1 MKSAARNQFHITL
14 FSSLIII
21 VILSFQSA
29 SAQERSRPAGGTG
42 PVLHEKYE
50 GSYVPSNRDDFAR
63 SEAYRFSA
71 PGFSVVQVNVDLDG
85 LNIVG
90 DAANEP
96 SITFDPNDPDRMAIG
111 WRQFDDINNSF
122 RQAGFGFTNDGGV
135 TWIFPGVIEPGVFR
149 SDPVLRS
156 DAEGNFY
163 YNSLTVLGD
172 DYLCNVYKSDNGGET
187 WDEGTYAQ
195 GGDKQWMA
203 IDRTGGIGDGNIYAY
218 WTSDWSICWPNAFTR
233 SYDGNLS
240 YEDCSSI
247 PSDPYWGTAL
257 VAPNGDVLIGG
268 SQWSGFVFTRSS
280 SAKDPGLPVG
290 WDFSSYV
297 FLDGNIIGFGGYTCP
312 NPQGLLGQTII
323 AMDST
328 GGPGDGYIYM
338 LCSVDRSS
346 NTDPCDVMFARSM
359 DGGQSWDWPVQV
371 NDDAGIAAY
380 QWFGTMS
387 VAPDGRIDV
396 VWLDTRDNPGFVN
409 SALYYAYSL
418 DQGET
423 WSQNVKLS
431 ESFDPHIG
439 WPQQDKMGD
448 YFDMYSDEAGA
459 HLAWAATFNGEQ
471 DVYYSL
477 IVPDYVSISENDPA
491 SEKKI
496 AQAYPN
502 PARQQATIYFV
513 LEEECAVSLQVFALS
528 GEEIGTLV
536 SEKRAPGTYR
546 ERFDASGL
554 ANGIYYYRLRAGS
567 HEETGRLAIA
577 R

>member
-1 MKSAARNQFHITL
+1 MKTL
-14 FSSLIII
+14 PRSRVQTYLPIII
-21 VILSFQSA
+21 WIIA
-29 SAQERSRPAGGTG
+29 SWFISTPLQAQEEGGQKTTG
-42 PVLHEKYE
+42 PVLHEKLE
-50 GSYVPSNRDDFAR
+50 GRYVPSNRDDFDR
-63 SEAYRFSA
+63 SPAYRYSS

-85 LNIVG
+85 MNIVG

-96 SITFDPNDPDRMAIG
+96 SITFDPNDPNRMAIG

-122 RQAGFGFTNDGGV
+122 RQAGFGFTSDGGV
-135 TWIFPGVIEPGVFR
+135 TWIFPGVIEPGIFR

-163 YNSLTVLGD
+163 YNSLTLLGE
-172 DYLCNVYKSDNGGET
+172 DYFCHVYKSEDGGES
-187 WDEGTYAQ
+187 WDEGTYAL
-195 GGDKQWMA
+195 GGDKQWMT

-218 WTSDWSICWPNAFTR
+218 WTSNWSICWPNAFTR

-257 VAPNGDVLIGG
+257 VDPDGDVLIGG

-280 SAKDPGLPVG
+280 SAKDQDLPVG

-297 FLDGNIIGFGGYTCP
+297 FLDGNIVGFGGTQCP
-312 NPQGLLGQTII
+312 NPDGLLGQTII

-346 NTDPCDVMFARSM
+346 STDPCDVMFARST
-359 DGGQSWDWPVQV
+359 DGGQNWDWPVRV
-371 NDDAGIAAY
+371 NDDPGASTY

-396 VWLDTRDNPGFVN
+396 VWLDTRDNPGFLH
-409 SALYYAYSL
+409 SALYYSYSL

-423 WSQNVKLS
+423 WSQNAKLS
-431 ESFDPHIG
+431 DSFDPHVG
-439 WPQQDKMGD
+439 WPQQNKMGD

-477 IVPDYVSISENDPA
+477 IVPDYVGIADGDLSP
-491 SEKKI
+491 EKKI
-496 AQAYPN
+496 SQIYPN
-502 PARQQATIYFV
+502 PTRQHAVISFE
-513 LEEECAVSLQVFALS
+513 LEAECAVSLKVFSLA
-528 GEEIGTLV
+528 GEEIADMV
-536 SEKRAPGTYR
+536 DEIRAPGIYR
-546 ERFDASGL
+546 ERFDASRL
-554 ANGIYYYRLRAGS
+554 PNGIYYYRLRAGK
-567 HEETGRLAIA
+567 HEETGRLAVA